1 MRKDFFKLDTTGI
14 FADDVTYLDENGNEY
29 FYYRDL
35 LGATH
40 RVYTNNPITK
50 FISLFYRGVFYF
62 FVWLLVSFVGS
73 LSFAITTIILYCFGI
88 F

>member
-14 FADDVTYLDENGNEY
+14 FDDDVTYLDENGDEY
-29 FYYRDL
+29 FIYHGL
-35 LGATH
+35 LGETG

-62 FVWLLVSFVGS
+62 FVWLLVTFVFG
-73 LSFAITTIILYCFGI
+73 LTFGLTTIILYCFGI